1 MSMTNRYGH
10 TVDRARLLT
19 AVLRS
24 PVEEPND
31 SIHSQ
36 LQILAKRAT
45 IARMAITLAAVSV
58 LLASFLVITLFIG
71 LLLSLDVALIVVGL
85 FMLCMI
91 SLSASLVHFIIDVNL
106 SLKAL
111 WLELPDAPP
120 GWGSKRA
127 FLFVGSLAHSV
138 KWRAVLAPSRNSC
151 NRGSNA
157 ARIRSKRLG
166 K

>member
-1 MSMTNRYGH
+1 MVTMPTLSTTDLVQTLQLATGPVILISGVGLLLLSMTNRYGH

-19 AVLRS
+19 AALRS

-111 WLELPDAPP
+111 WLELPDATP
-120 GWGSKRA
+120 R
-127 FLFVGSLAHSV
+127 
-138 KWRAVLAPSRNSC
+138 
-151 NRGSNA
+151 
-157 ARIRSKRLG
+157 
-166 K
+166 